1 MGIGIGQNLQV
12 SDELGDEHEKTTT
25 YFDVNYSVLGF
36 DNKYKKNR
44 RTI

>member
-1 MGIGIGQNLQV
+1 MGIGQNLQV

-25 YFDVNYSVLGF
+25 YFNVNYSVLGF
-36 DNKYKKNR
+36 DKKNR